1 MELLSDIELKSQ
13 PSLRAAMT
21 RAAMS
26 RATRRVVRYN
36 WYAAGHAVG
45 VAPSVEEMIDY
56 GTVAAV
62 AYHEDGQEFGLAL
75 DSGIKLMSS
84 WAYNE
89 LKGVIT
95 TAKVVT
101 NETGQ
106 KYAPG
111 CITGGTIMVPAYMEI
126 EYNTIELIA
135 SLPLDNDETTVLM
148 MHAHAYTFEE
158 ISEEMGLSLG
168 AVKGTYR
175 LACSKAAEILDA

>member
-1 MELLSDIELKSQ
+1 MELLSDTELKSQ

-26 RATRRVVRYN
+26 RAIRRVVRYN

-45 VAPSVEEMIDY
+45 VAPSVEKMIDY

-62 AYHEDGQEFGLAL
+62 AYHDEGIEFGLAL

-111 CITGGTIMVPAYMEI
+111 CIASANVLPPAYEQAEFNI
-126 EYNTIELIA
+126 IDLTVGLA
-135 SLPLDNDETTVLM
+135 LDDDETKVLM

-158 ISEEMGLSLG
+158 ISEEMGLPLG

-175 LACSKAAEILDA
+175 LACSKAAEALDG